1 MNHNV
6 DPELIRRYLAG
17 ELDNKA
23 MHVLEKRAMDDP
35 FLADALEGFAE
46 RKPDQRVH
54 LADLNRRLERRVQGK
69 EQKRGGLFV
78 LNYRWLAAAGVLL
91 VIGTGMLWLMR
102 VRNGNDNTIAS
113 QRVMVSDS
121 SITDTLQY
129 YNREE
134 PVAWGKATPE
144 KPLAVSIPADT
155 ALLAAKAARAGTF
168 AAELPLAN
176 VVKRDDSIRP
186 PVAAAP
192 SLADSLDGRVAGVTI
207 APTYKATAEEM
218 ASRSPVAA
226 APVPAA
232 PAITT
237 RLIQGRVKAQN
248 NAEGVPGVAVSVEG
262 TGKGVLTD
270 NEGNFSIR
278 VADTTKDIKLVVAAI
293 GFNQKKLDVNQTDN
307 NLDITLKE
315 QASALAESVVAGYSK
330 KGAYRSKK
338 EDVYQLPTPVNGYE
352 QYKEYLAKN
361 VHYPASAAAANITGR
376 VRVSMR
382 VMPDGT
388 LEDIKITKRLQ
399 PDCDAEA
406 LRVVKE
412 GPEWKPASDGRATRV
427 QIDVHFA
434 PE

>member
-23 MHVLEKRAMDDP
+23 MHALEKQAMDDP

-54 LADLNRRLERRVQGK
+54 LADLNRRLERRVQGREEK
-69 EQKRGGLFV
+69 KGGIFA

-91 VIGTGMLWLMR
+91 LVCTGLLWLLQVRTMR
-102 VRNGNDNTIAS
+102 DSSIAS
-113 QRVMVSDS
+113 QRANISDS

-144 KPLAVSIPADT
+144 KPLAISIPADT
-155 ALLAAKAARAGTF
+155 GLLAAKDVRTGAF
-168 AAELPLAN
+168 AVESPLGS
-176 VVKRDDSIRP
+176 VMMKREDSIRP
-186 PVAAAP
+186 LAAAP
-192 SLADSLDGRVAGVTI
+192 SLADSLERRDAEVAT
-207 APTYKATAEEM
+207 APTYKVTADEM

-226 APVPAA
+226 APA
-232 PAITT
+232 PVALGMTT
-237 RLIQGRVKAQN
+237 RLIQGRVKTS
-248 NAEGVPGVAVSVEG
+248 NAEGMPGVAVSVEG
-262 TGKGVLTD
+262 TGRGVLTD
-270 NEGNFSIR
+270 NQGNFSIR
-278 VADTTKDIKLVVAAI
+278 VADTTKDIKLVVAAV
-293 GFNQKKLDVNQTDN
+293 GFNQKKLDLNQTDN
-307 NLDITLKE
+307 NLNITLNE
-315 QASALAESVVAGYSK
+315 QAKALSEVVTTGYNK
-330 KGAYRSKK
+330 KVGYRSQK
-338 EDVYQLPTPVNGYE
+338 EEVYQRPTPVNGYE

-376 VRVSMR
+376 VRVSVR

-388 LEDIKITKRLQ
+388 LEDIKITRRLQ

-412 GPEWKPASDGRATRV
+412 GPEWKPASDGKATRV

-434 PE
+434 PQ

>member
-23 MHVLEKRAMDDP
+23 MHALEKQALDDP

-46 RKPDQRVH
+46 RKPDQRVN
-54 LADLNRRLERRVQGK
+54 LADLNRRLERRVQGREEK
-69 EQKRGGLFV
+69 KGGLFV

-91 VIGTGMLWLMR
+91 LVCTGLIWLMQVNR
-102 VRNGNDNTIAS
+102 FRGPVVS
-113 QRVMVSDS
+113 QHVAVSDS

-134 PVAWGKATPE
+134 PVAWGNATPE

-155 ALLAAKAARAGTF
+155 GLLALKDRRAGAF
-168 AAELPLAN
+168 AVESPLAS
-176 VVKRDDSIRP
+176 VMRGDDSSRP
-186 PVAAAP
+186 LAAAP
-192 SLADSLDGRVAGVTI
+192 SLADSLDGRMTEVAAA
-207 APTYKATAEEM
+207 APYKSTEEM
-218 ASRSPVAA
+218 AARNPVAA
-226 APVPAA
+226 APA
-232 PAITT
+232 PAPAPSMST
-237 RLIQGRVKAQN
+237 RLIQGRVKAL
-248 NAEGVPGVAVSVEG
+248 NAEGVPGVAVTVEG

-278 VADTTKDIKLVVAAI
+278 VADTTKDLKLVVAAI
-293 GFNQKKLDVNQTDN
+293 GYNQKKLDLNQTDN

-315 QASALAESVVAGYSK
+315 QASALSEVVTTGYNKKYKGQHQQESV
-330 KGAYRSKK
+330 
-338 EDVYQLPTPVNGYE
+338 YQRPTPVKGYE

-376 VRVSMR
+376 VRVSVR

-388 LEDIKITKRLQ
+388 LEDIKITRRLQ

-412 GPEWKPASDGRATRV
+412 GPEWKPASDGKATRV
-427 QIDVHFA
+427 QIDVPFG
-434 PE
+434 PR